1 MKNRVW
7 LSLALAA
14 ALMLPAAA
22 QTTSSS
28 SDSSSKPSA
37 AQSAP
42 ADQQAPAAQPATS
55 SDQNAATTGHQPLTM
70 EKHEGFWGKLNPFAR
85 KKYVQRQLSPVRDRV
100 NELDELTASNSK
112 MIKDV
117 DARAQEGIRVAS
129 LKANEADQHAIDAG
143 NRAQQANQ
151 TATQAT
157 NRLQTVEKVVGNI
170 DQYQPTTQTEI
181 RFRPGQSVLS
191 KRAKDALDD
200 MATPLKNQHGYIIE
214 VQGFSAGH
222 GQAAIANSQKMAES
236 VVRYL
241 VLNHEIPVYRIY
253 LLGMGN
259 APVQATEGKRAR
271 RTTGGRVEISL
282 LKNDLEQLSANNEQG
297 AGVSST
303 SAMPTTT
310 APNPTGMAPQNN
322 AAPQSN
328 PSNQAPQS
336 TPPQQ

>member
-1 MKNRVW
+1 MNKRVW
-7 LSLALAA
+7 MSLALAA
-14 ALMLPAAA
+14 ALLLPAAA

-37 AQSAP
+37 AQAAP
-42 ADQQAPAAQPATS
+42 ADQQAPAQAP
-55 SDQNAATTGHQPLTM
+55 SDQSAATQNNNATASGHQPLTI

-85 KKYVQRQLSPVRDRV
+85 KKYVQRQLTPVRDRV
-100 NELDELTASNSK
+100 NELDELTAANAK

-117 DARAQEGIRVAS
+117 DSRAQEGIKMAS

-143 NRAQQANQ
+143 NRANQANQ

-157 NRLQTVEKVVGNI
+157 TRLTTVEKVVGNI

-181 RFRPGQSVLS
+181 RVRPGQSVLS
-191 KRAKDALDD
+191 KRAKEALDD
-200 MATPLKNQHGYIIE
+200 MATPLKSQHGYIIE

-241 VLNHEIPVYRIY
+241 VLNHDIPVYRIY

-259 APVQATEGKRAR
+259 APMQSAEAGKRAR
-271 RTTGGRVEISL
+271 RTNGGRVEISL
-282 LKNDLEQLSANNEQG
+282 LKNDLEQLSANTGETQG
-297 AGVSST
+297 TATGTST
-303 SAMPTTT
+303 MPMQSAPNTSTGT
-310 APNPTGMAPQNN
+310 APQ
-322 AAPQSN
+322 
-328 PSNQAPQS
+328 SNQAPQGS
-336 TPPQQ
+336 QPPQR